1 MENFKWEDDN
11 FEISY
16 VLKKALLKLENIL
29 LWQTKDTEKVILNG
43 ILLEHD
49 EDSNSIILSKSK
61 KSKLFEKDLP
71 IYLKFITRSMLLK
84 GKIKKENL
92 EMIEISLPERLKMI
106 ENRNSKR
113 NRLEHN
119 ENILMEKLY
128 VDSIGKSRFSFE
140 LLDIS
145 DEGLGL
151 KTSEVNAKIL
161 TNGDQFKLVKMQGK
175 EIKIKLLYKLVH
187 MSAMDVDRNGKI
199 SSYRVGM
206 RKIEEG
212 Q

>member
-1 MENFKWEDDN
+1 
-11 FEISY
+11 
-16 VLKKALLKLENIL
+16 
-29 LWQTKDTEKVILNG
+29 
-43 ILLEHD
+43 
-49 EDSNSIILSKSK
+49 
-61 KSKLFEKDLP
+61 
-71 IYLKFITRSMLLK
+71 MLLK